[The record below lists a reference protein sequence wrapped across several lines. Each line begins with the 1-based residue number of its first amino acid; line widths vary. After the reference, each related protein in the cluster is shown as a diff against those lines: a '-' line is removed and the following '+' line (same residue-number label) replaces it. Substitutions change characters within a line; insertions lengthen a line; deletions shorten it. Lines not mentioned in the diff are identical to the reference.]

1 MAVCV
6 SGKDIGQEQVLQPAE
21 VSEAFRTQVQGQGK
35 LLSWPMWQAGS
46 LLKSLNTLSRYV
58 LGERN
63 RLPN

>member
-21 VSEAFRTQVQGQGK
+21 VSEAFRTQVQGRGK
-35 LLSWPMWQAGS
+35 LLSRAAGS